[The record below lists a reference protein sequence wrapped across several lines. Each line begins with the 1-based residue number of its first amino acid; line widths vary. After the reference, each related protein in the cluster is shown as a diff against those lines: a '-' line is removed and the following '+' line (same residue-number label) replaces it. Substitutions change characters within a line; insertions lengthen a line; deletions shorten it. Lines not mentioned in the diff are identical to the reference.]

1 VKYDYNRT
9 VERIPKDC
17 RWGDKMTEI
26 DELKELCESML
37 DTLKEFKAESYK
49 WYKQRYEEILS

>member
-1 VKYDYNRT
+1 
-9 VERIPKDC
+9 
-17 RWGDKMTEI
+17 MTEI